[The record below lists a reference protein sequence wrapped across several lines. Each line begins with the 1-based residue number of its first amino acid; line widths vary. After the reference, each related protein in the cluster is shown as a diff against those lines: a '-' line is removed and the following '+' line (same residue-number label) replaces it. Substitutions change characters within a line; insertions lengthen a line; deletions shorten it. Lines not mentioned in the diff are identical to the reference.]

1 MSLRK
6 CVAFVAIY
14 NRAYPRFYNG
24 IPKAVLYYGLLR
36 HFTPRNDA
44 VVAPWFAR
52 L

>member
-1 MSLRK
+1 MRE

-14 NRAYPRFYNG
+14 NVESVCKDSIVESNF
-24 IPKAVLYYGLLR
+24 LLDYGLLR